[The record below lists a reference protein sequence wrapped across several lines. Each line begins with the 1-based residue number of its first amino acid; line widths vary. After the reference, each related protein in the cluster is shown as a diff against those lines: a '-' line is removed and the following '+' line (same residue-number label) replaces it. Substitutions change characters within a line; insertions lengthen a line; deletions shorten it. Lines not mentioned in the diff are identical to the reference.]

1 MSIENL
7 YDSIICRTSLH
18 IPKGAIKDA
27 GYCPVCTMVVEKKKG
42 NALSPFNLHI
52 SSAVVYIH
60 LHKHLYAIMCPLI
73 VVLVLTFE
81 IVNKSVIWVGT
92 KIGKISYKHDVV
104 FSRHSNNAK
113 HIGNT
118 DIYGFL

>member
-1 MSIENL
+1 MSIENVCN
-7 YDSIICRTSLH
+7 SIICRTSLH

-27 GYCPVCTMVVEKKKG
+27 GYCLVHTMVVEKKKG

-81 IVNKSVIWVGT
+81 IVNKSVLWVGT
-92 KIGKISYKHDVV
+92 KK
-104 FSRHSNNAK
+104 AK
-113 HIGNT
+113 FHMNK
-118 DIYGFL
+118 L

>member
-1 MSIENL
+1 MPATLVFIL
-7 YDSIICRTSLH
+7 WWWKR
-18 IPKGAIKDA
+18 
-27 GYCPVCTMVVEKKKG
+27 KKG

-81 IVNKSVIWVGT
+81 IVNKSVLCVGT
-92 KIGKISYKHDVV
+92 KK
-104 FSRHSNNAK
+104 AK
-113 HIGNT
+113 FHINK
-118 DIYGFL
+118 L

>member
-1 MSIENL
+1 MSIENVC
-7 YDSIICRTSLH
+7 DSIICRTSLH
-18 IPKGAIKDA
+18 IPKGAIKDP
-27 GYCPVCTMVVEKKKG
+27 GYSRVHTMVVEKKKG

-81 IVNKSVIWVGT
+81 IVNKSVLWAGT
-92 KIGKISYKHDVV
+92 KK
-104 FSRHSNNAK
+104 AK
-113 HIGNT
+113 FHMNK
-118 DIYGFL
+118 L

>member
-7 YDSIICRTSLH
+7 CDSNICRTSLY

-27 GYCPVCTMVVEKKKG
+27 GYCRVCTMVVEKKKG

-81 IVNKSVIWVGT
+81 IVNKSVICVRT

-104 FSRHSNNAK
+104 FSRHSN
-113 HIGNT
+113 
-118 DIYGFL
+118 IYGFLW

>member
-7 YDSIICRTSLH
+7 CDSNICRTSLH

-27 GYCPVCTMVVEKKKG
+27 SYCPVCTMVVEKKKG

-60 LHKHLYAIMCPLI
+60 LHKHLYAIMCPPI
-73 VVLVLTFE
+73 VVLVLTLE
-81 IVNKSVIWVGT
+81 IVNKSVICVRT

-104 FSRHSNNAK
+104 FSRHSNN
-113 HIGNT
+113 T
-118 DIYGFL
+118 VSYGEY